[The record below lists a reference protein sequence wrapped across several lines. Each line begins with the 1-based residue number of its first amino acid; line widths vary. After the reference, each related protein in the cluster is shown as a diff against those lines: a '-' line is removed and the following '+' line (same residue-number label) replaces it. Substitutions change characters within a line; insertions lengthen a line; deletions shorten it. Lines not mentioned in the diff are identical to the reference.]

1 LSALKNNNMEA
12 SDFVVG
18 LDIGTTKIA
27 AIIGR
32 KNEYGKIEIL
42 ALGKAP
48 SLGIKRGVVVNI
60 EEAIGSIK
68 AAIADVL
75 AKDVNFKF
83 NIEKEINGEKK
94 FVEETFV
101 GKAEQ
106 IIDLNE
112 VVVGIAGQ
120 HIKSLQ
126 HRGMITRK
134 SVDEEISQ
142 NDVDNLIENM
152 HRLVMQPG
160 DEIIHVIPQ
169 DYLVD
174 SEQGIRN
181 PIGMAGVR
189 LEGNFHIISGQ
200 VSAIKN
206 IYKCVERSGLKIAD
220 LNLEPLASA
229 DSVLSDEEKEAGVV
243 LVDIGGGT
251 TDVAIF
257 YDNII
262 RHTAVIPLGGN
273 IITDDIKVGCSII
286 AKQAEQLKLRFGSAL
301 ATENQENQVVAIPGL
316 KGRPHKEISV
326 KTLAN
331 IIQARV
337 EEILA
342 FVMYEIKNSGYEKKL
357 SGGIVITGGG
367 SQLKHLPQL
376 VEYFTGMDCRIGTP
390 NEHLAKSSENITNP
404 IFATGVGLV
413 MLGIKK
419 IESELE
425 RNNKVNKVQTV
436 IAKTQE
442 KEEKPKVATHSKQ
455 PRTSILENFTKKVGT
470 WLKDDI
476 E

>member
-1 LSALKNNNMEA
+1 MEA

-32 KNEYGKIEIL
+32 KNEFGKIEIL
-42 ALGKAP
+42 ALGKSP

-68 AAIADVL
+68 DAIADVL
-75 AKDVNFKF
+75 SKDVNFKYT
-83 NIEKEINGEKK
+83 IEKEVNGEKK
-94 FVEETFV
+94 RVEENFT

-106 IIDLNE
+106 IIELNE

-134 SVDEEISQ
+134 SVDDEISQ
-142 NDVDNLIENM
+142 YDVDNLIENM

-169 DYLVD
+169 DYIVD
-174 SEQGIRN
+174 NEQGIRN

-189 LEGNFHIISGQ
+189 LEGNFHIITGQ
-200 VSAIKN
+200 VSAVKN
-206 IYKCVERSGLKIAD
+206 IYKCVDRSGLKIAD

-229 DSVLSDEEKEAGVV
+229 DAVLSDEEKEAGVV

-251 TDVAIF
+251 TDVAIY

-286 AKQAEQLKLRFGSAL
+286 AKQAEQLKLKFGSAL

-342 FVMYEIKNSGYEKKL
+342 FVMYEIKSSGYEKKL

-390 NEHLAKSSENITNP
+390 NEHLSKTSENITNP

-419 IESELE
+419 IEAEQE
-425 RNNKVNKVQTV
+425 RNNKIVSSSIIKP
-436 IAKTQE
+436 KTQE
-442 KEEKPKVATHSKQ
+442 TVENKKTITHSKE
-455 PRTSILENFTKKVGT
+455 PKGKFFENFTNKVGS